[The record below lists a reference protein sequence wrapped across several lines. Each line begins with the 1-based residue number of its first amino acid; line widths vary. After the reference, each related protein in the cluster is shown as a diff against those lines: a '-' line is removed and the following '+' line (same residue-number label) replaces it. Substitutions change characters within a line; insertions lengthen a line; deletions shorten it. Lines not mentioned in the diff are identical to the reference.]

1 MRQWFSISLLC
12 CAQLLASGCAD
23 LNSPVIDYPG
33 ISTTAITPTSIT
45 IGWNKATDGL
55 SPPTA
60 LVYKVYVSGANPA
73 YQSFD
78 TIAEV
83 EAGTLVATLIDAD
96 TTPITGLTAGNAY
109 YINIVVEDE
118 EGNKAVYDPL
128 GEYVHA
134 NQLAYYPFNGKVNGN
149 DVVGTNH
156 FVVPLVTGFAAP
168 ALAMDRFSHVLSAY
182 HFAPTATTSQCL
194 QSTTNV
200 GIVGNASRTVSFWV
214 QSENTPVG
222 TTRVP
227 FAWGDGSSNGSNFG
241 VYETGIGNDWFVWLY
256 GTADV
261 STATPATTNW
271 EHWVIGYDSG
281 TNIVYTY
288 KNGVVVN
295 NGTAPAVIANT
306 VDSLLYVG
314 CGVDPT
320 GTLAHP
326 YMGKIDDVRIFDVS
340 PTFIDVANLYDKT
353 RP

>member
-1 MRQWFSISLLC
+1 MRHRFSLSLLC

-33 ISTTAITPTSIT
+33 ISTTAITPTSMT
-45 IGWNKATDGL
+45 IGWNKASDGL

-83 EAGTLVATLIDAD
+83 EAGTLVATLVDAD
-96 TTPITGLTAGNAY
+96 TTPITGLTAGNVY

-134 NQLAYYPFNGKVNGN
+134 NQLAYYPFSGKVNGN

-168 ALAMDRFSHVLSAY
+168 ALALDRFSHVASAY
-182 HFAPTATTSQCL
+182 YFAPTATTSQCL
-194 QSTTNV
+194 QSTANV

-214 QSENTPVG
+214 QSANTPAG
-222 TTRVP
+222 TQRVP
-227 FAWGDGSSNGSNFG
+227 FAWGDGSIVGSNFG
-241 VYETGIGNDWFVWLY
+241 IYETGIGNNWMIWL
-256 GTADV
+256 GGASVGD
-261 STATPATTNW
+261 TATAVTENW
-271 EHWVIGYDSG
+271 EHWVIGYDG
-281 TNIVYTY
+281 TNVLAY
-288 KNGVVVN
+288 KNGV
-295 NGTAPAVIANT
+295 PATVTPSALAANT
-306 VDSLLYVG
+306 AASLLYVG
-314 CGVDPT
+314 CGANPA
-320 GTLAHP
+320 GTLTDS
-326 YMGKIDDVRIFDVS
+326 YLGKIDDLRIFNSVLTS
-340 PTFIDVANLYDKT
+340 TDVANLYNVAK
-353 RP
+353 P